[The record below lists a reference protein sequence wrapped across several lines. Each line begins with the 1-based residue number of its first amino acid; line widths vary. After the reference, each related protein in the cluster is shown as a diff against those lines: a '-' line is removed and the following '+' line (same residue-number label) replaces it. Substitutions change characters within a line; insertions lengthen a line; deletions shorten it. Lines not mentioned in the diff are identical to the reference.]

1 VIVVDTNIIAYLFV
15 KCEFTAPTEKLF
27 RRDPD
32 WAGPLFWRSEFRNVL
47 TTQVRRRALTLE
59 QACNLQMEAEDLMAG
74 REFQVPSADVLRLA
88 AGSQCS
94 AYDCEFVLLAQRL
107 NLPLITNDRAVLVAF
122 PETAVPLV

>member
-1 VIVVDTNIIAYLFV
+1 VIVVDTNILAYLFV
-15 KCEFTAPTEKLF
+15 RCEFTPPAETLF

-32 WAGPLFWRSEFRNVL
+32 WAGPVLWRSEFRNVL
-47 TTQVRRRALTLE
+47 ATQVRRRTLTLE
-59 QACNLQMEAEDLMAG
+59 QACDLQMEAEDVMAG

-107 NLPLITNDRAVLVAF
+107 NVPLITNDRAVLVGF
-122 PETAVPLV
+122 PDTAVPLL